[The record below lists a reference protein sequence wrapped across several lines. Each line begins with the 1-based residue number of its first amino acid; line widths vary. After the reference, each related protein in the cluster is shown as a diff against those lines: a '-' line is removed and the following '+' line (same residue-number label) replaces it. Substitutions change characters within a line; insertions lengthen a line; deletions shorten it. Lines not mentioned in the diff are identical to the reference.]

1 MPHPGGSVHSRKS
14 QDASY
19 PCISSQ
25 RSLLACRH
33 VRDFTLTHSG
43 REPEA

>member
-19 PCISSQ
+19 SRISSQ
-25 RSLLACRH
+25 HPCWPA
-33 VRDFTLTHSG
+33 VTWGNTLTHSG
-43 REPEA
+43 REPAA